1 MTKET
6 YQKILNSLYPK
17 MGVTIKKA
25 RTMERQEYKDGEWVQ
40 RAPYVELVLNIKN
53 REVMEEEFKRSSLVS
68 AVSLMSDEFEKVTGL
83 EVNLLLL

>member
-6 YQKILNSLYPK
+6 YQKMLNSLYPK

>member
-25 RTMERQEYKDGEWVQ
+25 RIMERQEYKDGEWVQ
-40 RAPYVELVLNIKN
+40 REPYVELVLNIKN

-83 EVNLLLL
+83 EVNLLL

>member
-25 RTMERQEYKDGEWVQ
+25 RIMERQEYKDGEWVP
-40 RAPYVELVLNIKN
+40 REPYVELVLEIKN
-53 REVMEEEFKRSSLVS
+53 RELMEGEFKRSSLIS
-68 AVSLMSDEFEKVTGL
+68 AFSLMSDEFEKVTGL
-83 EVNLLLL
+83 EVNLLL